1 MDKQQLEHLIERAAA
16 KVEAQ
21 KLSDVCRFIPDGNG
35 HIHHF
40 TFWKLVKEDP
50 QAAADLLTKY
60 ILQPQTVQRVAPKQR
75 AARGSRKRR
84 DQLTISRQEAEK
96 LLQMARMANDNEMVR
111 RLSPKRDLRSIKR
124 ELISSIRHSEVE
136 PELWGCYVELISTQ
150 KQLAHQAA
158 EAANLASIIA

>member
-21 KLSDVCRFIPDGNG
+21 KLSDVCRYIPDGSG

-40 TFWKLVKEDP
+40 TFWKLVKENP
-50 QAAADLLTKY
+50 QDAADLITKY
-60 ILQPQTVQRVAPKQR
+60 ILQPHMAQKVAPKQR

-96 LLQMARMANDNEMVR
+96 LLQMARMANDNEMIR

-136 PELWGCYVELISTQ
+136 QDLWSCYVELISAQ
-150 KQLAHQAA
+150 KQMAYQAA
-158 EAANLASIIA
+158 EAANLAAVTA